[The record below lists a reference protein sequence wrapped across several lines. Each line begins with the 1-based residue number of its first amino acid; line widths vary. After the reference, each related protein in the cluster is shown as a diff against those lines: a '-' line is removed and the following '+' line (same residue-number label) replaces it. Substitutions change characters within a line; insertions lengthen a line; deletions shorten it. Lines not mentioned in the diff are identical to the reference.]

1 MSTPDAQDAALIGTV
16 LGEAYRLT
24 RLIGRGG
31 MGAVYEGQHLRL
43 AKRVAVKLM
52 APELA
57 AHGEAMA
64 RFRREAE
71 VTSQLGHP
79 HIVQVFDF
87 GVTAAGAPYLVMEY
101 LEGEDL
107 DQRLRRVGPF
117 ALPAAAALVK
127 QVASALAATH
137 GKGIVHRDLKPANVF
152 LVAVDDADF
161 VKVVDFGISKVR
173 TATTKLTAAAVVMG
187 TPNYMAPEQAT
198 GRVDEIDHR
207 TDQWALGCI
216 AYELLAGR
224 PPFVGENVASLLYQ
238 VVHQE
243 PSPLA
248 ASAPQVT
255 PAVEAVLARA
265 LAKRMDDRFPSM
277 TAFARTFEDA
287 VAGRPA
293 ALSAGVPPVVQPPA
307 PDPGPRAPATMAR
320 QATTFSAAAGEA
332 AAPDGLPPPART
344 SRRVLVVAAMV
355 VVVIAGGILF
365 AARRGALPSRA
376 PSPVSGADPAVA
388 APVAAPAVM
397 RREPPPAPTP
407 PAEARPAPRKEKPKR
422 ERRRSAS
429 AGPAWPITEPAAT
442 TATHAAPEAA
452 PIIPGAQAQPAIPAP
467 EHAPPAWPP
476 PAAPSAE
483 PTYQPAWPPPADPP
497 PPPEKPKKKGLFR
510 RIFRGGE

>member
-1 MSTPDAQDAALIGTV
+1 MTTPDGQDAALIGTV

-43 AKRVAVKLM
+43 SKRVAVKLM

-87 GVTAAGAPYLVMEY
+87 GVSKAGAPYLVMEY

-107 DQRLRRVGPF
+107 DQRLRRVGRF
-117 ALPAAAALVK
+117 TLPAAAAIIK

-137 GKGIVHRDLKPANVF
+137 GKGIVHRDLKPANIF
-152 LVAVDDADF
+152 LVTVDDADF

-238 VVHQE
+238 VVHQA

-248 ASAPQVT
+248 ANAPEVT
-255 PAVEAVLARA
+255 PAVEAVLASA

-277 TAFARTFEDA
+277 TAFARAFEGA
-287 VAGRPA
+287 AAGRPVTVPA
-293 ALSAGVPPVVQPPA
+293 AAAPALAAPAPPPA
-307 PDPGPRAPATMAR
+307 PDPERREAVAMAL
-320 QATTFSAAAGEA
+320 QATTFSAVAGEA
-332 AAPDGLPPPART
+332 AAPERSAPAPRKSRRFLAAAAVAAALIGGGMLLAARRRSPPPAAEPR
-344 SRRVLVVAAMV
+344 
-355 VVVIAGGILF
+355 F
-365 AARRGALPSRA
+365 
-376 PSPVSGADPAVA
+376 SGAPPTIA
-388 APVAAPAVM
+388 APVAAPA
-397 RREPPPAPTP
+397 PAPAP
-407 PAEARPAPRKEKPKR
+407 ARAEPAPAPARDAEAPQAAKKEKPRRDK
-422 ERRRSAS
+422 RRSA
-429 AGPAWPITEPAAT
+429 AAPAWPIAEPAAP
-442 TATHAAPEAA
+442 ARAPGRSPGEAA
-452 PIIPGAQAQPAIPAP
+452 PIAP
-467 EHAPPAWPP
+467 VIQAPPPP
-476 PAAPSAE
+476 PAAAEAE
-483 PTYQPAWPPPADPP
+483 PTYRPAWPPPADVSPP
-497 PPPEKPKKKGLFR
+497 SEKPKKKGLFR